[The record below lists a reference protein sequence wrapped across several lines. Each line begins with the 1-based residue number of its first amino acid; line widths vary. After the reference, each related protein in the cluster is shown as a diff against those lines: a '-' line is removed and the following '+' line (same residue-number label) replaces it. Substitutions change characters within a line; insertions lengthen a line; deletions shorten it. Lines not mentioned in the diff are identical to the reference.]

1 MDPAFKE
8 MERKMDVTQKST
20 MELLALAREYLQPNS
35 RKGFDSKQ
43 RPEQLEEKNG
53 KDDATGWP

>member
-35 RKGFDSKQ
+35 RKGFDSK
-43 RPEQLEEKNG
+43 
-53 KDDATGWP
+53 